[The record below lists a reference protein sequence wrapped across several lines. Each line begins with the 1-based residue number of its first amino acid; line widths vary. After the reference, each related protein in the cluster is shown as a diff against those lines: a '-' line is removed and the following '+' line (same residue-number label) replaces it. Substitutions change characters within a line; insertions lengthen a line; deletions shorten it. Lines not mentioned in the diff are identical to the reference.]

1 MLVVCDFLIGIKNM
15 ENELKE
21 IIENTKNLANKA
33 GGDKEHFAILE
44 KDNFEKVIKEAYEKG
59 LYEGRS
65 ESPMFA
71 VIPVSILEN
80 KSLSANAKLLYAE
93 ILALSK
99 KSGLC
104 YATNTYLGEI
114 LALSPRTIPDLLQE
128 LKGNGLVI
136 VDIERSEEGT
146 YRNIRVSYFTEGG
159 YRSKASRGIA
169 KSRGQK
175 RNRQREIDKE
185 LHSRR
190 NTSEYG
196 KPEITKIL
204 NTLKEKFSLTRL
216 DGSEK
221 ENRRYAN
228 LAIKKFGD
236 DLPAIIEAA
245 AKDEFWKNKVSN
257 VKDIYYNGVKILQLK
272 KGRIKAIDL
281 SGMM

>member
-1 MLVVCDFLIGIKNM
+1 M
-15 ENELKE
+15 EEKTKE
-21 IIENTKNLANKA
+21 IIENTKNLASEA
-33 GGDKEHFAILE
+33 GGDKEHFTILE
-44 KDNFEKVIKEAYEKG
+44 KDNFEKVIKETYEKG

-104 YATNTYLGEI
+104 YATNAYLGDI

-175 RNRQREIDKE
+175 RNRQIEIDKE
-185 LHSRR
+185 LPKGKR

-196 KPEITKIL
+196 KPEINLLI
-204 NTLKEKFSLTRL
+204 NTLKEKFSLTKL
-216 DGSEK
+216 DGSDK
-221 ENRRYAN
+221 ENRRYAH
-228 LAIKKFGD
+228 LAIKKFGA
-236 DLPAIIEAA
+236 DLSAIIEVAA
-245 AKDEFWKNKVSN
+245 GDEFWANKISSA
-257 VKDIYYNGVKILQLK
+257 KDIYYNGVKILQLK
-272 KGRIKAIDL
+272 KGGIKSIDL
-281 SGMM
+281 SAMMK